1 MYRTCETGGFENMSA
16 AITSIFARAH
26 ASSSSFIVNILLA
39 FVSPASQTH
48 QLVSR
53 YNTLIS

>member
-26 ASSSSFIVNILLA
+26 ASSSS
-39 FVSPASQTH
+39 
-48 QLVSR
+48 SR
-53 YNTLIS
+53 